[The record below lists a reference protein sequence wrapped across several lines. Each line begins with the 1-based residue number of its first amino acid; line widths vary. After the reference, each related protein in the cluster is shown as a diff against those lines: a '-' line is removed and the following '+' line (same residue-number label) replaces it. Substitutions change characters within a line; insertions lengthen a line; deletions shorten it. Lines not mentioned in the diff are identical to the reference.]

1 MLESEQ
7 LAFISCRFGAGGHSM
22 IEIAFTEMN
31 VAGPYLFPAKCAS
44 LEPISELVEQAA
56 RLAGLDDQ
64 ATGAI
69 QLAVEEAC
77 DNIIEHAYGP
87 DIEGDIEC
95 TFEIVAEG
103 LVVTLHD
110 HGRSFDPRRVSPPD
124 LTSALEQRDV
134 GGLGLHFIR
143 QLTDDFRFAFDPLEG
158 NSLRLLKRRSQN
170 GSLDLQGLEL
180 PRSCLT

>member
-7 LAFISCRFGAGGHSM
+7 LAFISCQFGAGGHSM

-64 ATGAI
+64 ATYAI

-95 TFEIVAEG
+95 TFEIVTEG

-110 HGRSFDPRRVSPPD
+110 HGRSFDPLRVSPPD
-124 LTSALEQRDV
+124 LTSALAQRDV

-143 QLTDDFRFAFDPLEG
+143 QLTDDFRFAFDPVKG
-158 NSLRLLKRRSQN
+158 NSLRLLKRRTQSV
-170 GSLDLQGLEL
+170 SLDLQGVER
-180 PRSCLT
+180 PRSCLN